1 MANQVK
7 VSLYVQENGLASIEN
22 FDHFLKL
29 GATNVDPGTDM
40 VPGDFTEATGSGYAD
55 IRIKGKNTSAAPSQI
70 EGLTRAAACVVTW
83 TTHGMRSGDKVTFAD
98 ISQADW
104 TALNGEHTITYL
116 NANTFSIAV
125 NTSAYAGDYV
135 PATDAGTIEETT
147 DCAWTEEFSNHP
159 IDIILAQQSVTVTGP
174 LTTNGTVYL
183 WYLQRTDN
191 SAVDAYFVFDSTWT
205 PAAGGGTL
213 TFTPRIQAG
222 NSASAPV

>member
-1 MANQVK
+1 MGNQVK
-7 VSLYVQENGLASIEN
+7 VSTYIQEHGLLAIEG
-22 FDHFLKL
+22 FDYYLKL
-29 GATNVDPGTDM
+29 GATNVDPGSDM
-40 VPGDFTEATGSGYAD
+40 VPGDFTEAAGSGYAD
-55 IRIKGKNTSAAPSQI
+55 KRIKGKNTSAAPSQI
-70 EGLTRAAACVVTW
+70 EGLSRAAACVVTW
-83 TTHGMRSGDKVTFAD
+83 TTHGLRSGDKVTFAD
-98 ISQADW
+98 ITQADW
-104 TALNGEHTITYL
+104 TALNAEHVITYL

-125 NTSAYAGDYV
+125 NTSGYAGDYV

-147 DCAWTEEFSNHP
+147 PNAWTEELANHP
-159 IDIILAQQSVTVTGP
+159 IDIILALQTVTVTGP

-183 WYLQRTDN
+183 WYIQRTDN